1 MGLLIS
7 ACVASAARARPL
19 MYGFGC
25 EMMTAPDARS
35 RPARGAGL
43 SQSGRRAA
51 SAEPQEMMPSRGGH
65 APRAPHCVRSMG
77 ERRPPVRACLL
88 LLAAL
93 LPALA
98 AAQPVGADRSQEEEL
113 PADRYFANDSLLEQ
127 PVSCSDEEKECL
139 RYNRLLLPS
148 HGRCYALGQKVGGC
162 RIAVD
167 RCLWEREGQ
176 LRAECAPTD
185 LCRPLNA
192 NKVRMAFDGRCLKTR
207 EVLGARDGMRDGVR
221 YAARALLPAALCA
234 LLPLL
239 HPRLASPA
247 PTTHVPLRNPYATP
261 PAPHNYF
268 ANDSLLGQPVA
279 CTDEEK
285 ECLRYNRI
293 YSPLLER
300 CYALGDGP
308 NRCRWAVDPCA
319 YERAGHLR
327 GTCAASDLCTP
338 YSRDHFKMAFD
349 GQCVEI
355 SRLQE
360 VCGPEP
366 VNIVPHFFGDSECAR
381 PQLLAPDS
389 PVYVSQPE
397 ERGRCA
403 FPNLR
408 HDLTA
413 VVADSHFREC
423 SEEQSVC
430 FAEQKVWLNATRRC
444 YGLFEEE
451 PCGSGSRVVLDREA
465 WEAGAVEAT
474 CAPLNPCAN
483 LSATHRLMA
492 FDRRCYA
499 AAAVLRALC
508 PGGVLLPNAFGE
520 MACATRDYYRHVI
533 ELRSVRPRACEL
545 THRVAHDQPPPG
557 TRAMPE
563 S

>member
-192 NKVRMAFDGRCLKTR
+192 NK
-207 EVLGARDGMRDGVR
+207 
-221 YAARALLPAALCA
+221 
-234 LLPLL
+234 
-239 HPRLASPA
+239 
-247 PTTHVPLRNPYATP
+247 
-261 PAPHNYF
+261 
-268 ANDSLLGQPVA
+268 
-279 CTDEEK
+279 
-285 ECLRYNRI
+285 
-293 YSPLLER
+293 
-300 CYALGDGP
+300 
-308 NRCRWAVDPCA
+308 
-319 YERAGHLR
+319 
-327 GTCAASDLCTP
+327 
-338 YSRDHFKMAFD
+338 
-349 GQCVEI
+349 CVEI